1 MIGKI
6 CGTGSCVPGH
16 ILDNDDL
23 SQMVDTS
30 DAWIRERTG
39 VARRHIIE
47 GETTVTMAAEAARR
61 ALENGNVQPE
71 EVDLLIVCTFTSEV
85 LLPCAAC
92 EVQKELG
99 AVHAACF
106 DLNAACTG
114 FLFAYNTAQAYIT
127 AGMCRTVLLIGSE
140 SLSNMVNWKDRGT
153 CILFGDGAGAAVLRA
168 EPGELPAPVMHS
180 DGASGGAL
188 TLMSRHR
195 KGREKGEHAGSRPD
209 ACPAEQAPPG
219 YGAEGLPIQSH
230 VDQASVHP
238 EEFIR
243 MDGREVFRFAV
254 KKVPEAICE
263 LLDHSG
269 MVAGQIDYFLLH
281 QANRRIVESVAKRL
295 DVEIE
300 KFPMNLEEYGNTSS
314 ASIPILLDE
323 MNRDGRLKPGQ
334 TIVLAGFGAGL
345 SWGAAVL
352 KWQPPKNIVMPAWL

>member
-47 GETTVTMAAEAARR
+47 GETTVSMAAEAARR

>member
-30 DAWIRERTG
+30 DTWIRERTG

-47 GETTVTMAAEAARR
+47 GETTVSMAVEAARR
-61 ALENGNVQPE
+61 ALEDGNVRAE

-99 AVHAACF
+99 TVNAACF

-114 FLFAYNTAQAYIT
+114 FLFAYNTAQAYIA
-127 AGMCRTVLLIGSE
+127 AGLCRTVLLIGSE
-140 SLSNMVNWKDRGT
+140 SLSNMVDWKDRGT

-168 EPGELPAPVMHS
+168 EPGELPSPVMHS
-180 DGASGGAL
+180 DGESGGAL
-188 TLMSRHR
+188 TLKSRHR
-195 KGREKGEHAGSRPD
+195 KGWTD
-209 ACPAEQAPPG
+209 
-219 YGAEGLPIQSH
+219 GL
-230 VDQASVHP
+230 AHP

-254 KKVPEAICE
+254 KKVPEVIHE
-263 LLDHSG
+263 LLDG
-269 MVAGQIDYFLLH
+269 AEMELGEIDHFVLH

-295 DVEIE
+295 DVDIE
-300 KFPMNLEEYGNTSS
+300 RFPMNLEEYGNTSS

-334 TIVLAGFGAGL
+334 TVILAGFGAGL
-345 SWGAAVL
+345 SWGAAFL
-352 KWQPPKNIVMPAWL
+352 RW